1 MNTLKTLH
9 HLGKPCANLFF
20 MWPKKKKTVT
30 FVKSKVLK
38 LISFYSQLVYS
49 WRLDSYGAGRKG
61 CMVNWTA
68 SNKHSD
74 THMFSTITLW
84 FYWSG
89 SILTTVQALRQ
100 RPRLKTSTE
109 LCLRGG
115 ERTRIKDE
123 GNIFCVCVCVVKKQ
137 RRKMWTLSSMSLRCS
152 GDVAHAINLGQ
163 IQQSKWYVKTL
174 QSISRQQHGL
184 PCQRVAKLLLNHW
197 CLTYEGHHSLTR
209 VFILTGR
216 LSPVGVL
223 I

>member
-1 MNTLKTLH
+1 MCKS
-9 HLGKPCANLFF
+9 LFLCDKR
-20 MWPKKKKTVT
+20 KKKIVT

-38 LISFYSQLVYS
+38 LISFHPRLVYS

-68 SNKHSD
+68 SNKHSH

-123 GNIFCVCVCVVKKQ
+123 GNIFCVCVLWRSKEGKI
-137 RRKMWTLSSMSLRCS
+137 WTLSSMSLRCS

-163 IQQSKWYVKTL
+163 IQPSKWYVKTL

-184 PCQRVAKLLLNHW
+184 PCQRDAKLLLNHW